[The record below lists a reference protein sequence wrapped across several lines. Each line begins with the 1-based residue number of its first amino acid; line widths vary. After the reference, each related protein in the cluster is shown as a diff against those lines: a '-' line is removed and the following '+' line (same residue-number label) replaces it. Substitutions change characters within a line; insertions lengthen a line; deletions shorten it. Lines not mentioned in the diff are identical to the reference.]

1 MEHLLAYCYSLIM
14 ECKSLCLLPLALY
27 IYIRGGYVGDE
38 RWMLYI
44 IHRQFGSWLNS
55 FQELLQFSKMF
66 KALIQCLYI
75 FTNGEVIYGL
85 QDTKEEINML
95 KQEIEVLQKG
105 LRFVSI
111 INYYNFV

>member
-1 MEHLLAYCYSLIM
+1 VFVTVGIIYI
-14 ECKSLCLLPLALY
+14 Y

-66 KALIQCLYI
+66 KVLIQCLYI
-75 FTNGEVIYGL
+75 CTNGEVIYGL

-111 INYYNFV
+111 INYYNLICLYIS